1 MYTAMALSAHVDA
14 DIEFFFA
21 KTPTEA
27 LAAVLSGDK
36 VMKSKRHQP
45 LAASAGRCVFMLSH
59 GALVTPA
66 DSDLVDE
73 VA

>member
-1 MYTAMALSAHVDA
+1 MALSAHVDA

-27 LAAVLSGDK
+27 LAAVHFPGDK

-45 LAASAGRCVFMLSH
+45 LAASAGRCLFMLSH
-59 GALVTPA
+59 GALVTPRRQ
-66 DSDLVDE
+66 
-73 VA
+73 

>member
-14 DIEFFFA
+14 DVEFFFA
-21 KTPTEA
+21 ETPTEA
-27 LAAVLSGDK
+27 LAAVHFPGDK

-45 LAASAGRCVFMLSH
+45 LATTLCFRMGRKL
-59 GALVTPA
+59 LPA
-66 DSDLVDE
+66 DSYLVDK

>member
-14 DIEFFFA
+14 DVEFFFA

-27 LAAVLSGDK
+27 LAAVHFPGDK

-45 LAASAGRCVFMLSH
+45 LAASAG
-59 GALVTPA
+59 
-66 DSDLVDE
+66 
-73 VA
+73 

>member
-27 LAAVLSGDK
+27 LATVHFPGDK

-45 LAASAGRCVFMLSH
+45 PAASAGGCLFMLSH
-59 GALVTPA
+59 GALVTP
-66 DSDLVDE
+66 LRQLPRR
-73 VA
+73 

>member
-1 MYTAMALSAHVDA
+1 MYTAMAFSAHVDA

-27 LAAVLSGDK
+27 LAAVHFAGDK

-45 LAASAGRCVFMLSH
+45 LATSAG
-59 GALVTPA
+59 
-66 DSDLVDE
+66 
-73 VA
+73 

>member
-14 DIEFFFA
+14 DIELFFA

-27 LAAVLSGDK
+27 LATVHFPGDK

-45 LAASAGRCVFMLSH
+45 LAASAG
-59 GALVTPA
+59 
-66 DSDLVDE
+66 
-73 VA
+73 

>member
-27 LAAVLSGDK
+27 LAAVYFPGDK

-45 LAASAGRCVFMLSH
+45 LAASAG
-59 GALVTPA
+59 
-66 DSDLVDE
+66 
-73 VA
+73 

>member
-14 DIEFFFA
+14 DVEFFFA

-27 LAAVLSGDK
+27 LTAVHFSGDK

-45 LAASAGRCVFMLSH
+45 LAASAG
-59 GALVTPA
+59 
-66 DSDLVDE
+66 
-73 VA
+73 